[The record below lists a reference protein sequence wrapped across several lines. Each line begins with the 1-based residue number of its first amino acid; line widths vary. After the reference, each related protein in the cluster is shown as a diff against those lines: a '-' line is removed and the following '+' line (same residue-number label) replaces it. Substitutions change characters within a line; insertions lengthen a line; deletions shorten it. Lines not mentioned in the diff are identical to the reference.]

1 MTAVDSL
8 VTLAPT
14 TSGRVVVLHVVE
26 SWGAGVRA
34 AVIRYAT
41 ATPEYEHH
49 VLRGTGRSEF
59 ASDGEHVFAS
69 VLDLPS
75 GAAAARAIARAAREL
90 RPSIVHAHSSYA
102 GLFVRMT
109 LRSTP
114 AQRIVYSPHCFAFER
129 RDLARAVRAAV
140 RGIELVLAG
149 NTDTIAAVS
158 RAELAAASRLGA
170 RAVYVPNVPSVGSPA
185 AVTSTEGVVAV
196 GRIGAQKGPGFFRDV
211 VELLRARQPAA
222 TATWVG
228 DGDDTDARAELERS
242 GIRVTGWLSS
252 GAAQFTVAGAAA
264 YVHTAEW
271 EGFPIA
277 ILEAVELGVPVV
289 AREVPTLAGAIATP
303 GLKTA
308 AQVAAAVEELLA
320 GGPVARE
327 RNLSAWREL
336 LAENSADGQASAL
349 RSLYGRR
356 LTVNGKWLGSRQS
369 GMQRY
374 AGEVARRILTL
385 SPEARVIAPA
395 NAVLPD
401 WLPESRVTRSRLSGV
416 PFEQLELPWRARGT
430 TLLNLAG
437 AAPLVKR
444 EQLVVMHD
452 ATPARFPK
460 TFSRRFVAWYSVM
473 NRVLARRARHLATV
487 SEFSRRELAEVLGV
501 DRFTVAPN
509 GHEHLLAA
517 APAVAVPA
525 AAAAI
530 QSGVSAASAGAS
542 GRNSRLDE
550 AGRGGYVLCVGN
562 LTPNKN
568 LVPVV
573 TALAAAGIRVVVVG
587 AGGASNVYAQQAGL
601 DIAGVEL
608 AGRVT
613 DDELAELLR
622 GATALVFPSLYEGF
636 GLPIVEAQ
644 ALGCP
649 VIASDRASI
658 PEVAGDGALYFDALD
673 PSQAVALVQSLD
685 AGTREALKQRGYAN
699 VARFT
704 WDATAMALLAVVSR

>member
-1 MTAVDSL
+1 M
-8 VTLAPT
+8 
-14 TSGRVVVLHVVE
+14 LHVVE

-34 AVIRYAT
+34 AVIRYAA
-41 ATPEYEHH
+41 ATPEFEHH
-49 VLRGTGRSEF
+49 LLRGTGRSEF
-59 ASDGEHVFAS
+59 ASDGEQVFAS
-69 VLDLPS
+69 VRDLPS
-75 GAAAARAIARAAREL
+75 GLGAVRAIARAARDL
-90 RPSIVHAHSSYA
+90 GPGVVHAHSSYA
-102 GLFVRMT
+102 GLFVRAT

-114 AQRIVYSPHCFAFER
+114 ARRIVYSPHCFAFER
-129 RDLARAVRAAV
+129 RDLSPLVRAAV
-140 RGIELVLAG
+140 RGVELALAR

-158 RAELAAASRLGA
+158 HAEASAATRLRA
-170 RAVYVPNVPSVGSPA
+170 RAVYVPNVAHTVPA
-185 AVTSTEGVVAV
+185 AATSTEGVVAV
-196 GRIGAQKGPGFFRDV
+196 GRIGAQKGPGFYSAV
-211 VELLRARQPAA
+211 VDLLRARRPAL
-222 TATWVG
+222 TAAWVG
-228 DGDDTDARAELERS
+228 DGDDTDARAELEARD
-242 GIRVTGWLSS
+242 IRVTGWLSS
-252 GAAQFTVAGAAA
+252 AAAHFTVAGAAA

-289 AREVPTLAGAIATP
+289 AREVPTLVGAIATP
-303 GLKTA
+303 GLTTP
-308 AQVAAAVEELLA
+308 AQVAAAVDELLA

-336 LAENSADGQASAL
+336 LAENTAEQQARAL
-349 RSLYGRR
+349 RSLYGPR
-356 LTVNGKWLGSRQS
+356 LTINGKWLGSRQS

-374 AGEVARRILTL
+374 AGEVARRILSL

-395 NAVLPD
+395 NAVLPE

-416 PFEQLELPWRARGT
+416 AFEQLELPWRARGT

-437 AAPLVKR
+437 AAPLVMR
-444 EQLVVMHD
+444 DQLVVMHD
-452 ATPARFPK
+452 ATPARFPA

-487 SEFSRRELAEVLGV
+487 SEFSRGELSEVLGV

-509 GHEHLLAA
+509 GHEHMNR
-517 APAVAVPA
+517 
-525 AAAAI
+525 
-530 QSGVSAASAGAS
+530 AG
-542 GRNSRLDE
+542 SRLRSTTD
-550 AGRGGYVLCVGN
+550 YVLCVGN

-601 DIAGVEL
+601 DIPGVEL
-608 AGRVT
+608 AGRVS
-613 DDELAELLR
+613 DDELAALLR

-658 PEVAGDGALYFDALD
+658 PEVAGDGALYFDALE
-673 PSQAVALVQSLD
+673 PAQAVALVQSLD
-685 AGTREALKQRGYAN
+685 ADTRRDLIERGHAN

-704 WDATAMALLAVVSR
+704 WDATAMTLLEVVSR

>member
-1 MTAVDSL
+1 MTALDSL
-8 VTLAPT
+8 ATLAPAP
-14 TSGRVVVLHVVE
+14 SGRLVVLHVVE

-59 ASDGEHVFAS
+59 ASDGEQVFAS

-75 GAAAARAIARAAREL
+75 GALAARRAIGGAARGL
-90 RPSIVHAHSSYA
+90 RPDIVHAHSSYA
-102 GLFVRMT
+102 GLFVRT
-109 LRSTP
+109 ALRSTP
-114 AQRIVYSPHCFAFER
+114 ARRIIYSPHCFAFER
-129 RDLARAVRAAV
+129 LDLPPAVRAAV
-140 RGIELVLAG
+140 RGVELMLAG

-158 RAELAAASRLGA
+158 RAELATASRLGA
-170 RAVYVPNVPSVGSPA
+170 SAVYVPNVPSTGSPA

-196 GRIGAQKGPGFFRDV
+196 GRIGAQKGPGFFRDL
-211 VELLRARQPAA
+211 VELLQKRRPAV

-228 DGDDTDARAELERS
+228 DGDDRDARADLERS

-252 GAAQFTVAGAAA
+252 GAAHFTVAGAAA

-303 GLKTA
+303 GLTTA
-308 AQVAAAVEELLA
+308 AQVAAAVDELLT
-320 GGPVARE
+320 GGPAARE
-327 RNLSAWREL
+327 QNLSAWREL
-336 LAENSADGQASAL
+336 LAGNTAADQAAAL
-349 RSLYGRR
+349 RSLYGPR

-374 AGEVARRILTL
+374 AGEVARRILSL
-385 SPEARVIAPA
+385 SPDARVIAPA

-401 WLPESRVTRSRLSGV
+401 WLPADRVTRSRLSGV
-416 PFEQLELPWRARGT
+416 PFEQLELPLRARGT

-437 AAPLVKR
+437 AAPLVKGD
-444 EQLVVMHD
+444 QLVVMHD
-452 ATPARFPK
+452 AAPARFPA

-473 NRVLARRARHLATV
+473 NRVLSRRARHLATV
-487 SEFSRRELAEVLGV
+487 SEFSRRELADVLGV

-517 APAVAVPA
+517 PAAPAPPA
-525 AAAAI
+525 DER
-530 QSGVSAASAGAS
+530 GA
-542 GRNSRLDE
+542 
-550 AGRGGYVLCVGN
+550 YVLCVGN

-573 TALAAAGIRVVVVG
+573 TALAGAGIRVVVVG
-587 AGGASNVYAQQAGL
+587 AGGASSVYAQEAGL
-601 DIAGVEL
+601 DIPGVEL
-608 AGRVT
+608 AGRVS
-613 DDELAELLR
+613 DHELADLLR

-673 PSQAVALVQSLD
+673 PAQAVALVRSLD
-685 AGTREALKQRGYAN
+685 AGTREGLVQRGHAN
-699 VARFT
+699 VARYT
-704 WDATAMALLAVVSR
+704 WDATAMTLLSLVARGTAVSAR

>member
-14 TSGRVVVLHVVE
+14 TSGLVVVLHVVE

-41 ATPEYEHH
+41 ATPELEHH

-69 VLDLPS
+69 VRDLPA
-75 GAAAARAIARAAREL
+75 GAAASRAIARAAREL
-90 RPSIVHAHSSYA
+90 RPAVVHAHSSYA
-102 GLFVRMT
+102 GAFVRAT

-129 RDLARAVRAAV
+129 RDLSRPVRLAVRA
-140 RGIELVLAG
+140 IELMLAG

-158 RAELAAASRLGA
+158 RTELATASRLGA
-170 RAVYVPNVPSVGSPA
+170 RAVYVPNVPALGSPA

-196 GRIGAQKGPGFFRDV
+196 GRIGAQKAPGFFRDV
-211 VELLRARQPAA
+211 VELLRARQPAV

-242 GIRVTGWLSS
+242 SIRVTGWLAS

-303 GLKTA
+303 GLRTA
-308 AQVAAAVEELLA
+308 AQVAAAVDELLA

-336 LAENSADGQASAL
+336 LAENSAEGQAAAL
-349 RSLYGRR
+349 RALYGPR

-444 EQLVVMHD
+444 DQLVVMHD

-487 SEFSRRELAEVLGV
+487 SEFSRRELADVLGV
-501 DRFTVAPN
+501 DRFTFAPN
-509 GHEHLLAA
+509 GHEHLLASA
-517 APAVAVPA
+517 ESPLRP
-525 AAAAI
+525 
-530 QSGVSAASAGAS
+530 SG
-542 GRNSRLDE
+542 D
-550 AGRGGYVLCVGN
+550 YVLCVGN

-573 TALAAAGIRVVVVG
+573 TALAASGIRVVVVG

-613 DDELAELLR
+613 DGELAALLR

-673 PSQAVALVQSLD
+673 PAQAVALVQSLGAD
-685 AGTREALKQRGYAN
+685 TREALQQRGYAN
-699 VARFT
+699 VAHFT